1 MYTPIHLDKMRNL
14 RIGMKAIS
22 LVEKRLKKPISKL
35 DMENLTMDDMATL
48 IWAGL
53 YHEDQNLSV
62 DKVMDLIDDYSNIK
76 TAMEAARD
84 AMQQAFGVAEDN
96 TEENES
102 EKN

>member
-1 MYTPIHLDKMRNL
+1 MYTPIQLDKMRNL

-22 LVEKRLKKPISKL
+22 LVEKRLKKSIAKL

-53 YHEDQNLSV
+53 YHEDQSLSV
-62 DKVMDLIDDYSNIK
+62 DKVMDLVDNHSNIK
-76 TAMEAARD
+76 TAMEAVRD
-84 AMQQAFGVAEDN
+84 AMQQAFGVNEEN
-96 TEENES
+96 TEENAS